1 MAQAGA
7 AHAAIIANAIKASGT
22 VVSVSPEDFDR
33 ILSKSE
39 KPLVITATGGFI
51 RTNFQYLTS
60 YKGFA
65 FFTKTPAPVTFSP
78 RVEVI
83 EAAKIWIPG

>member
-1 MAQAGA
+1 MASSA
-7 AHAAIIANAIKASGT
+7 AYAVAIANAIKASGT
-22 VVSVSPEDFDR
+22 IVSVSPEDFDR

-39 KPLVITATGGFI
+39 KPLVITARGGFI

-65 FFTKTPAPVTFSP
+65 FYTKTATPVTFSP
-78 RVEVI
+78 KVEVV
-83 EAAKIWIPG
+83 EAGKIWIPG

>member
-1 MAQAGA
+1 MAQAA
-7 AHAAIIANAIKASGT
+7 AAQAAIANAIKANG
-22 VVSVSPEDFDR
+22 VLVSVSPEDFDR

-39 KPLVITATGGFI
+39 KPLVISSIGGI
-51 RTNFQYLTS
+51 LRTYYQYLTS

-78 RVEVI
+78 RVEII
-83 EAAKIWIPG
+83 EARKICIPG